1 VCSNNKNQHLKSQNL
16 KAGRSN
22 KFINQAFFLLVL
34 VTLNIEPSAAVPLG
48 MPESTAKIGYS
59 AGYVLVSVDDP
70 DGDTETATG
79 GQPAGL
85 IYTDWLFGDFRHW
98 TELYYYGANLDAST
112 NKIGQDV
119 KRYGLRFSLQKS
131 FRLIEKWA
139 PWFGLGLD
147 VSQAKY
153 TVRYTKTDDGF
164 LDQKFDDRDEV
175 AVSLLVNAVSEWSIA
190 RDWSVALKLE
200 QSVPLSSDVTEFLVS
215 GAVLYRY

>member
-1 VCSNNKNQHLKSQNL
+1 VCSNNKNQHLKSQIL
-16 KAGRSN
+16 KAGRSI
-22 KFINQAFFLLVL
+22 KLINQAFFLLVL

-59 AGYVLVSVDDP
+59 AGYVVVSVDDP

-85 IYTDWLFGDFRHW
+85 VYTDWLFGDFRHW
-98 TELYYYGANLDAST
+98 TELYYYGATLDASP
-112 NKIGQDV
+112 NNIGQDV

-200 QSVPLSSDVTEFLVS
+200 QSIPLSSDVTEFLVS
-215 GAVLYRY
+215 GTVLYRY

>member
-1 VCSNNKNQHLKSQNL
+1 
-16 KAGRSN
+16 
-22 KFINQAFFLLVL
+22 
-34 VTLNIEPSAAVPLG
+34 

-59 AGYVLVSVDDP
+59 AGFVAVSVDDP
-70 DGDTETATG
+70 DGDTESATG

-85 IYTDWLFGDFRHW
+85 IYTDWLFGDIRHW
-98 TELYYYGANLDAST
+98 TELYYYGATLDASS

-175 AVSLLVNAVSEWSIA
+175 AVSLLVNAISEWSIA
-190 RDWSVALKLE
+190 RNWSVAVKLE

>member
-1 VCSNNKNQHLKSQNL
+1 VCSNNKNQHLKSQIL
-16 KAGRSN
+16 KAGRSI
-22 KFINQAFFLLVL
+22 KLINQAFFLLVL

-59 AGYVLVSVDDP
+59 AGYVVVSVDDP

-85 IYTDWLFGDFRHW
+85 VYTDWLFGDFRHW
-98 TELYYYGANLDAST
+98 TELYYYGATLDASP
-112 NKIGQDV
+112 NNIGQDV

-175 AVSLLVNAVSEWSIA
+175 SVSLLVNAVSEWSIA

-200 QSVPLSSDVTEFLVS
+200 QSIPLSSDVTEFLVS
-215 GAVLYRY
+215 GTVLYRY